1 MSMPVNSS
9 WVYSHA
15 PTVTSSSAEI
25 YELIS
30 KGEISPLGEGMLL
43 ARTAY
48 ISVMPLSKADLELP
62 GNNSGA
68 EEMGLPPRTKIG
80 QSPHCDSVL
89 EVVESTSAD
98 YKKGDLVSHFGSVSA
113 YQVLHADGTGSR
125 SGRPPRIL
133 PPGFPPEQWLSIM
146 TPGTGVTSYLAVEDT
161 DCGKVDEPYD
171 QKTVLITSA
180 AGTVGLVAGQL
191 YKNKGCRVIGVT
203 STKEKADRLLDFGFD
218 AAIAY
223 KTDDL
228 SGRLKDLAPGGIDLI
243 FDNVGAAQLDT
254 AMRHMKARGKVLIVG
269 CIAEMEGFISGD
281 LHGCKSYVLL
291 PAKEITMAGFMVPA
305 HLHRLPE
312 AFGQL
317 MSMVQQGKLK
327 SAETVVKGP
336 FSEWAA
342 CLDKMMHG
350 ISFGR
355 MVLQVEAP

>member
-1 MSMPVNSS
+1 MLVNSS

-15 PTVTSSSAEI
+15 PTVTSSSADI

-30 KGEISPLGEGMLL
+30 KGEIDPLGEGMLL

-48 ISVMPLSKADLELP
+48 VSVMPLSKCDLELP

-80 QSPHCDSVL
+80 NSPNCDSVL
-89 EVVESTSAD
+89 EVLESTSAD
-98 YKKGDLVSHFGSVSA
+98 YSRGDLLSHFGSVSA
-113 YQVLHADGTGSR
+113 YQVLRADGSDNVSR
-125 SGRPPRIL
+125 RPPMKL
-133 PPGFPPEQWLSIM
+133 PRGIPPEQWLSIM
-146 TPGTGVTSYLAVEDT
+146 TVGTGATSYLAVEDT

-171 QKTVLITSA
+171 QRTVLITSA

-203 STKEKADRLLDFGFD
+203 STKDKADRLLDFGFD

-254 AMRHMKARGKVLIVG
+254 AMRHLKARGKVLIVG
-269 CIAEMEGFISGD
+269 CIAEMDGFISGD
-281 LHGCKSYVLL
+281 LHGCKSYILL
-291 PAKEITMAGFMVPA
+291 PAKEITMGGFMVPA
-305 HLHRLPE
+305 HLNRLPE
-312 AFGQL
+312 ALGQL
-317 MSMVQQGKLK
+317 GSMLQEGKLK
-327 SAETVVKGP
+327 SAETVIKGP

-342 CLDKMMHG
+342 CMDKMMNG

-355 MVLQVEAP
+355 MVLQVEAS